1 MYQVMILD
9 ATGRKGATLQ
19 ATLEARVRDLNL
31 DPIREFE
38 FLGPG
43 DLNRL
48 RVDAGRVGVLFSDDA
63 AGQGFASHAQAL
75 LDSPAVVIPVVS
87 ALEDFASK
95 VPANLAATNGMKLD
109 PADSGF
115 EKVAALV
122 LELLGLLRKRRRL
135 FISYRRTESSGVAQQ
150 LYHSL
155 DERSF
160 DVFLDTLSVRAADE
174 FQEQLWHRMA
184 DSDVVV
190 LLYTQSIH
198 SSGWVEKEIDRAS
211 GMKITVLQLV
221 WPGVKR
227 DPRTELFEPLYLQQ
241 DDFDPARP
249 GELKAGKCASICTLV
264 EGLRARSLANRQA
277 ELIGTLRDCA
287 AKRRLT
293 IAVQPTRFVDVYC
306 DANSFARVIPAIGV
320 PDSESFHAG
329 ALAPVDGNVPKQVV
343 LLYDSLNVAKGWR
356 THLDWLHAYLPVK
369 TIKSIEVDQWLATLC
384 K

>member
-1 MYQVMILD
+1 MKLGLGLYGSMLTDDNFRFAKQAGATHIVAHVVGNFKKAGTDTLVTDGSKALGFGTSNPPDDIFSYKWFRDLRGRINAAGLELEAIENFEPVHLHDEPEMADYLSLILD
-9 ATGRKGATLQ
+9 ATGSKGTTLQ

-31 DPIREFE
+31 DPDREFE

-63 AGQGFASHAQAL
+63 AGQGFANHAQAL

-87 ALEDFASK
+87 ALADFASK

-198 SSGWVEKEIDRAS
+198 SSGWVEK
-211 GMKITVLQLV
+211 
-221 WPGVKR
+221 
-227 DPRTELFEPLYLQQ
+227 
-241 DDFDPARP
+241 
-249 GELKAGKCASICTLV
+249 
-264 EGLRARSLANRQA
+264 
-277 ELIGTLRDCA
+277 
-287 AKRRLT
+287 
-293 IAVQPTRFVDVYC
+293 
-306 DANSFARVIPAIGV
+306 
-320 PDSESFHAG
+320 SE
-329 ALAPVDGNVPKQVV
+329 
-343 LLYDSLNVAKGWR
+343 
-356 THLDWLHAYLPVK
+356 
-369 TIKSIEVDQWLATLC
+369 
-384 K
+384 